1 MRWLMGGVLIVLL
14 CTCGD
19 DPKPLAPDATVEDF
33 GSPCMNDGTS
43 PLMACE
49 TPHGFV
55 GWCAAMEGSAG
66 ICRKSCA
73 MNACAVGTPTMVY
86 NDCYCTP

>member
-1 MRWLMGGVLIVLL
+1 MLRVALALSVLSSCSSPDPVVL
-14 CTCGD
+14 
-19 DPKPLAPDATVEDF
+19 PDAPAEDF
-33 GSPCMNDGTS
+33 GVPCSNDGTS

-49 TPHGFV
+49 TPRGFV
-55 GWCAAMEGSAG
+55 GWCAAMEGENG

-73 MNACAVGTPTMVY
+73 MNVCAVGTPTMVY